1 MPLFML
7 IPLFAGLASG
17 YSLALRM
24 HRPHFELL
32 ANGVAAAVSLQT
44 AFLFIPLWGLAGAAI
59 SMASGF
65 AVHAAVVY
73 LCFRQAV
80 ANERKT
86 EPTRQPQ
93 EAPSFDHVNA

>member
-32 ANGVAAAVSLQT
+32 ANGIAAAVSLQT

-73 LCFRQAV
+73 LCFRQAAANDGQTLATPQAREV
-80 ANERKT
+80 A
-86 EPTRQPQ
+86 
-93 EAPSFDHVNA
+93 SFDHV